1 MKTIREL
8 DRQYIANTYN
18 RFDVVFTEGRGSELF
33 DETGKRY
40 IDLSTGI
47 AVNTLGIADD
57 AWVAAVTEQIRTLSH
72 TSNLYFSEPQ
82 VRLAEQ
88 LCLRSGMKKVFFSNS
103 GAEANECAIKV
114 ARKYASDRLGQ
125 GTSKHTIITLRDS
138 FHGRTITTLSATGQ
152 DVFHTSFDP
161 FTPGFVYAEPNNL
174 GSLQQLAQE
183 NDCCAVLLE
192 LVQGEGGVRVLDP
205 EYIRSVADF
214 CCKNDILLM
223 IDEVQTGNG
232 RTGTLFAF
240 EQYGI
245 VPDVVTTAKG
255 LAGGLPFGAT
265 LLGDKV
271 EHTLTAGSHGST
283 FGGNLISAR
292 GALCV
297 LERIDEPLLADV
309 RRKGELIKT
318 TLAGQPGIKAVEGL
332 GLMVGISTERPA
344 GEIVSALLKRGVVAL
359 TAKER
364 VRLLPALTIPTDL
377 LKEALDIILDE
388 AARV

>member
-271 EHTLTAGSHGST
+271 EHTLTARFS
-283 FGGNLISAR
+283 
-292 GALCV
+292 
-297 LERIDEPLLADV
+297 RIGI
-309 RRKGELIKT
+309 RR
-318 TLAGQPGIKAVEGL
+318 Q
-332 GLMVGISTERPA
+332 SY
-344 GEIVSALLKRGVVAL
+344 
-359 TAKER
+359 
-364 VRLLPALTIPTDL
+364 
-377 LKEALDIILDE
+377 
-388 AARV
+388 